1 MRNAIVVF
9 TKVPKLGVTKT
20 RLTTEREGILTPEE
34 AMAFY
39 EGCLLDVINV
49 CIAAKSG
56 DVWICYNQ
64 DGNLNYLENFLGKIT
79 HRSQIKGIFADQ
91 GGIFDECIQYAAD
104 YILKNGDRDRRAD
117 SVMIVGGDIP
127 SLQPSILQDA
137 VRKMQSL
144 ASSKFG
150 LAVANKKAIVDCGVG
165 AAIVEAACQEGGF
178 SVIGFTCTTPFD
190 FNGIFYN
197 PDGITALDMLVA
209 KAKNNNIP
217 FAAVEMVPDVDIPID
232 LASMIPVIR
241 ALQLTACYDAGVM
254 VPVHTI
260 HIIEKIG
267 LETSATP
274 MGKTV

>member
-9 TKVPKLGVTKT
+9 TKVPKLGTTKT
-20 RLTTEREGILTPEE
+20 RLTTKREGILTPEE

-64 DGNLNYLENFLGKIT
+64 DGNLNYLEELLDKIT
-79 HRSQIKGIFADQ
+79 YKSQIKGIFADQ

-104 YILKNGDRDRRAD
+104 YILKNGDLDRLAD

-127 SLQPSILQDA
+127 SLQPNILQDA
-137 VRKMQSL
+137 VRKMQRL
-144 ASSKFG
+144 ASSERG
-150 LAVANKKAIVDCGVG
+150 LVVVKETVGDCKLGG
-165 AAIVEAACQEGGF
+165 AIVEGACQEGGF

-197 PDGITALDMLVA
+197 QDGITALDMLVA
-209 KAKNNNIP
+209 TAKKKNIP
-217 FAAVEMVPDVDIPID
+217 FAVVEMASDVDIPID
-232 LASMIPVIR
+232 LASMIPVIK
-241 ALQLTACYDAGVM
+241 ALQLAACYDDSVM
-254 VPVHTI
+254 VPIHTI
-260 HIIEKIG
+260 EIIEKIG
-267 LETSATP
+267 LESTATP
-274 MGKTV
+274 PQR

>member
-9 TKVPKLGVTKT
+9 TKVPKLGKTKT
-20 RLTTEREGILTPEE
+20 RLTTDREGILTQEE

-56 DVWICYNQ
+56 DIWICYNH
-64 DGNLNYLENFLGKIT
+64 DGDLNYLEKFLGKVT
-79 HRSQIKGIFADQ
+79 CRSQIQGIFADR

-104 YILKNGDRDRRAD
+104 YILKNGDPDRLAD

-137 VRKMQSL
+137 VRKMQRL
-144 ASSKFG
+144 ASSELG
-150 LAVANKKAIVDCGVG
+150 LAAANKRATVDQRLG
-165 AAIVEAACQEGGF
+165 AAIVEGACQEGGF

-209 KAKNNNIP
+209 KAKNKNIP
-217 FAAVEMVPDVDIPID
+217 FSVVEMAPDVDIPID
-232 LASMIPVIR
+232 LASMIPVIK
-241 ALQLTACYDAGVM
+241 ALQLAACYDNSVM
-254 VPVHTI
+254 VPVNTI
-260 HIIEKIG
+260 EIIEKIG
-267 LETSATP
+267 LESSATP
-274 MGKTV
+274 PQR